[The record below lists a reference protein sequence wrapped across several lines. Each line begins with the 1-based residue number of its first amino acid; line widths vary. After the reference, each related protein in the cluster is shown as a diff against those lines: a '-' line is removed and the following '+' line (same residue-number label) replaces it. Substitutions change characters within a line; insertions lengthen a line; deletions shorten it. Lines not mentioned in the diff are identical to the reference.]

1 MGVLGIPLILL
12 GVAVLMALIY
22 VLLYN
27 RLQRLQV
34 KVEEAGSGIDVA
46 LEKRYDML
54 SEQLEAVKKYLA
66 HEYQTLTGVTALR
79 SGAAGEERR
88 LDQQQEL
95 SEEAIRSLDAEISR
109 QNRSMN
115 EIRQKLEQN
124 RFPRGRKRKRVRD
137 RDARRQTEW
146 QENLSQTDAQQKN
159 TLSQKISA
167 LASAHRDL
175 AGVTAGID
183 ALCEQYPTL
192 NSWMSMDYFQR
203 AVYNTEEH
211 LQAARRL
218 YNSNVS
224 LYNQTLMTIPFS
236 IVASLCRME
245 KAGFYEVEEHK
256 RTFRVNFD

>member
-1 MGVLGIPLILL
+1 MGFMERTLIAAGVLALL
-12 GVAVLMALIY
+12 AVLY
-22 VLLYN
+22 VILYN
-27 RLQRLQV
+27 RLQRLRI

-66 HEYQTLTGVTALR
+66 HEYQTLTDVTALR

-95 SEEAIRSLDAEISR
+95 SDEVIRSIDAELSR
-109 QNRSMN
+109 QTQSM
-115 EIRQKLEQN
+115 EQIKRKLEQN
-124 RFPRGRKRKRVRD
+124 RFRRGGNHRGVRE
-137 RDARRQTEW
+137 RAGRW
-146 QENLSQTDAQQKN
+146 QAAGQEALSQAGSQREATV
-159 TLSQKISA
+159 SQKIGA
-167 LASAHRDL
+167 LASVHRDL
-175 AGVTAGID
+175 SGVTAGID

-218 YNSNVS
+218 YNANVS
-224 LYNQTLMTIPFS
+224 LYNQTLAAIPWS
-236 IVASLCRME
+236 IVASLCGME
-245 KAGFYEVEEHK
+245 PAGFYEVEEHK
-256 RTFRVNFD
+256 RTFQAKFD